1 MISRRRS
8 KVWIYFQVE
17 PDERYAKCNICQTR
31 ISRGK
36 IGNATTTPLLNHLK
50 FKHRKQ
56 YDDDVKNKRN
66 SINNNNNNNNNT
78 TFAHRTRLPSIT
90 VNSTIEYDDDV
101 NDLLDRLV
109 ELYRLREAGKS
120 IHKNEIYS
128 ILKDLES

>member
-31 ISRGK
+31 ISRGG
-36 IGNATTTPLLNHLK
+36 IGKTAGTTSLLNHLK
-50 FKHRKQ
+50 FKHRRQ
-56 YDDDVKNKRN
+56 YGDDVKSKQN
-66 SINNNNNNNNNT
+66 SIDNNNNT
-78 TFAHRTRLPSIT
+78 FAHHTRLPSIT